1 MTHAPATNADL
12 ASLVEAVTGAG
23 TVSLDPDRR
32 ALMSQ
37 DVWSKGETALA
48 VVGPRTQQ
56 AVADLLPVLAGQG
69 LAAFPRG
76 GGMSYTG
83 GYAPDRPGVVIDMGA
98 LDRVLE
104 VNREDMY
111 VRVEAG
117 CTWDTLYLTLKPL
130 GLRTPFWGP
139 LSGILST
146 IGGGLSQNNAFFG
159 AGLYGASADS
169 VLSLTVALAD
179 GCLLRTGSAARDG
192 GHPFLRHDGPDLTGL
207 FLGDCGALGFKTEAV
222 LRLIPMPENE
232 MHASFAFA
240 DAVSLAR
247 AMSEI
252 ARANLASEVFG
263 FDPGLA
269 RVRLKRA
276 SLAGDAKALAKVVTG
291 QGNLLKGMTE
301 GAKMALAGRSFVGEA
316 DYTLHVVIEGRSK
329 AGTAEDGARLEA
341 MALACGGRRI
351 ENTIP
356 KVIRANPFTPLNN
369 MLGPE
374 GERWVPVHGIVRHS
388 DAAACW
394 QALDALFAEREDAFA
409 RHAIQTGFLV
419 TTLSTTG
426 FLIEPVFLWP
436 EALFALHE
444 ASVEPGWLERLPRH
458 PANPQVTAIVAEAR
472 AAVVEVFG
480 RFGGVHFQIGRA
492 YPFAQTRAAPA
503 RALLDTLKAQLDPA
517 NIINPGVLGL
527 EANP

>member
-1 MTHAPATNADL
+1 MAVRKMTLDGL
-12 ASLVEAVTGAG
+12 AARLEAASGVG
-23 TVSLDPDRR
+23 TVSTDPARC
-32 ALMSQ
+32 ALLSQ

-48 VVGPRTQQ
+48 VVRPESQQ
-56 AVADLLPVLAGQG
+56 AVAALLPVIAAEG

-83 GYAPDRPGVVIDMGA
+83 GYTPDRPGIVVDLGA

-104 VNREDMY
+104 INRDDMY

-117 CTWDTLYLTLKPL
+117 CTWDTLYRALKPL

-139 LSGILST
+139 LSGISST

-159 AGLYGASADS
+159 AGIYGPGSDS
-169 VLSLTVALAD
+169 VLSVTVALAD
-179 GCLLRTGSAARDG
+179 GSLLRTGSAGTAG
-192 GHPFLRHDGPDLTGL
+192 GHPFFRQYGPDLTGV
-207 FLGDCGALGFKTEAV
+207 FLGDCGALGFKTEAT
-222 LRLIPMPENE
+222 LRLIPMPEHE
-232 MHASFAFA
+232 MYGSFAFA
-240 DAVSLAR
+240 DADTLTR
-247 AMSEI
+247 AMSEV

-276 SLAGDAKALAKVVTG
+276 SLTSDAKALAKVVTG
-291 QGNLLKGMTE
+291 QGGLLKGVAE
-301 GAKMALAGRSFVGEA
+301 GARMALAGRGFVGEA
-316 DYTLHVVIEGRSK
+316 DYTLHVVVEGRSK
-329 AGTAEDGARLEA
+329 AGTADDFARLEA
-341 MALACGGRRI
+341 MAQGAGGKRI

-394 QALDALFAEREDAFA
+394 QALEDAFA
-409 RHAIQTGFLV
+409 ERQEAFARHSVQTGYLV
-419 TTLSTTG
+419 TTLGTTG

-436 EALFALHE
+436 ETLFALHE
-444 ASVEPGWLERLPRH
+444 ASVEKSWLDRLPRH
-458 PANPQVTAIVAEAR
+458 ADNPEASAVVAEAR
-472 AAVVEVFG
+472 QAVIEVFS
-480 RFGGVHFQIGRA
+480 RFAAAHFQIGRS
-492 YPFAQTRAAPA
+492 YPFAGTRSGPA
-503 RALLDTLKAQLDPA
+503 LNLLTGIKTALDPH

-527 EANP
+527 EAER